1 MKETVIKL
9 AKSGWNISNTKNG
22 PIAWLYKDQVTK
34 EHHIDIKHILCEPD
48 LLECSYT
55 DTVSVVLNFPIHGI
69 KEHLLKNKLL
79 PSNYNE
85 LQMTARYIKL

>member
-9 AKSGWNISNTKNG
+9 AKSGWNISDTKNG

-34 EHHIDIKHILCEPD
+34 EHRTDIKHILSDPA

-55 DTVSVVLNFPIHGI
+55 DTLSVILNFPIDGI
-69 KEHLLKNKLL
+69 KEHLLKNRLL
-79 PSNYNE
+79 PNNYNE
-85 LQMTARYIKL
+85 LQMTATYIKL